1 MGRISSKKRKK
12 TVLLRYSKRGDTV
25 FFLSL
30 PGFQHLFFF
39 FADPQR
45 LSDFLNCFVMCPVI
59 ETVFFQQFLCFFR
72 KMNITD
78 RYCPGDGH
86 FYVIAIVMNLFHLL
100 QHSIDIRFVD
110 KKVQQTHNT
119 KPDFIFPAAFQPFL
133 QISIPIL
140 LVFIKWHVA
149 QELSQIPQL
158 LIIGTKRSS
167 SAVCSSRVSFP

>member
-78 RYCPGDGH
+78 RYASLIKKSSRHTTPNRISYSRLLFSH
-86 FYVIAIVMNLFHLL
+86 FCRYPYQYSWSF
-100 QHSIDIRFVD
+100 
-110 KKVQQTHNT
+110 
-119 KPDFIFPAAFQPFL
+119 
-133 QISIPIL
+133 
-140 LVFIKWHVA
+140 FIKWHVA
-149 QELSQIPQL
+149 QELSQIPHPAEFQRYYDL
-158 LIIGTKRSS
+158 
-167 SAVCSSRVSFP
+167 